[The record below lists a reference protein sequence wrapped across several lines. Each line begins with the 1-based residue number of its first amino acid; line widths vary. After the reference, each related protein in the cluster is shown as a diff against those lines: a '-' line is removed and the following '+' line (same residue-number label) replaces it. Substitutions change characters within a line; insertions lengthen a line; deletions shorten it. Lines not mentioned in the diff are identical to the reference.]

1 MLENPALVA
10 VTGGELIILATAMG
24 AVAGNLWILPSA
36 KPAEP
41 PSLMQACGRLWQLLG
56 LCLIAVTM
64 AGALELLLRT
74 AGMSD
79 LPLLKAFTMIGTVL
93 LKTHYGH
100 LWLWRNAAL
109 LILWAAWALYR
120 RQGLSRPMSITA
132 FAALSAIVLTLST
145 SGHAGDDG
153 VLSPANIANWL
164 HIMGA
169 FLWGGG
175 IIATTLVIF
184 PILRQGGEALR
195 EQIAAASLR
204 LSTLAG
210 FSLALVLIPGIYN
223 AWLQIDSWHG
233 LWTTLYGQ
241 LLVAKVALVAAMAA
255 LGALNR
261 YRYVPAIQRHAGL
274 PEPHTLFP
282 LPRFLRDGTD
292 DAASPKQ
299 FFRSLRVEA
308 ALLLCVLL
316 LAAALSQQTPAAHV
330 DHEDMA
336 GHVHSG

>member
-1 MLENPALVA
+1 MLENPTIVA
-10 VTGGELIILATAMG
+10 VTGVELIILATAMG
-24 AVAGNLWILPSA
+24 AAAGNLWVLPSA
-36 KPAEP
+36 QATEP
-41 PSLMQACGRLWQLLG
+41 PGLVQARAGLWQLLG
-56 LCLIAVTM
+56 LCLIAFTM
-64 AGALELLLRT
+64 IGAIELLLRT

-79 LPLLKAFTMIGTVL
+79 LPLTKAFTMIGTVL

-109 LILWAAWALYR
+109 LVLWAAWALYR
-120 RQGLSRPMSITA
+120 RQGLSRAMSVTT
-132 FAALSAIVLTLST
+132 FTALSAIVLTLSA

-175 IIATTLVIF
+175 IIATAVVIF
-184 PILRQGGEALR
+184 PLLLQGGEPLR
-195 EQIAAASLR
+195 ELIAAASLR

-210 FSLALVLIPGIYN
+210 IALAMVLIPGIYN

-261 YRYVPAIQRHAGL
+261 YRYVPAIQRYAGR

-282 LPRFLRDGTD
+282 LPRFLRGGND
-292 DAASPKQ
+292 DAASPLR

-316 LAAALSQQTPAAHV
+316 LAAALSQQTPAAHM
-330 DHEDMA
+330 DHENMA

>member
-1 MLENPALVA
+1 MLENPAIVA
-10 VTGGELIILATAMG
+10 VTGGELIILAAAMG
-24 AVAGNLWILPSA
+24 AVAADLWVLPSA
-36 KPAEP
+36 LATEP
-41 PSLMQACGRLWQLLG
+41 PCLAQARAGLWQLLG
-56 LCLIAVTM
+56 LCLIAFT
-64 AGALELLLRT
+64 AASAIELLLHT

-79 LPLLKAFTMIGTVL
+79 LPLTKAFTMIGTVL

-120 RQGLSRPMSITA
+120 RQALSRVMSVTA
-132 FAALSAIVLTLST
+132 FTALSAIILTLST

-175 IIATTLVIF
+175 IIATAAVIF
-184 PILRQGGEALR
+184 PVLLKGGEPLR
-195 EQIAAASLR
+195 ELMAAASLR

-210 FSLALVLIPGIYN
+210 IALAMVLIPGIYN

-241 LLVAKVALVAAMAA
+241 LLVAKVALVAVMAV

-261 YRYVPAIQRHAGL
+261 YRYVPAIQRHAGR
-274 PEPHTLFP
+274 PAPRTLFP
-282 LPRFLRDGTD
+282 LPRFLRGGSD
-292 DAASPKQ
+292 DAASPRQ

-316 LAAALSQQTPAAHV
+316 LAAALSQQTPAAHM
-330 DHEDMA
+330 DHENMA